1 MRILGIISASILKG
15 FVVFSDNFNR
25 STTGSLGTSSSGG
38 LWNAV
43 RGVWSANGTQATSSG
58 AASDYP
64 LATVP
69 MLSPNNVLKV
79 ATSNGVGLA
88 FWVSGA
94 GDWWAAVPVS
104 TSASE
109 NFSTCTFNSCCSTT
123 AKSCC
128 YAFGVNTSPSV
139 CNSFVDLDYGPIY
152 LDSGYVTCD
161 GTFNCLLTSISR
173 CQANAACCGTQCV
186 SSNCCT
192 GSPTNTRTRF
202 YWALRV
208 IKAIGG
214 VFTTES
220 EVAIANSLTN
230 SNLINSISAVTAG
243 DSLVATAFS
252 DTNSLTQTGTP
263 ITIPLTNSVKA
274 NGVGIIKTPS
284 TNNQGSTADNFTVN

>member
-152 LDSGYVTCD
+152 LDSG
-161 GTFNCLLTSISR
+161 S
-173 CQANAACCGTQCV
+173 QCV